1 MMEDVELDIKRPATL
16 TFTITEKVLMVTGEA
31 DIGLRPEPL
40 PPIIQ
45 VSLVDCLVFL
55 FMFMR
60 EVDIGFRLYTFL
72 HITMVDYTLATQ
84 GFQEAIPRGLIGD
97 LFQKSHQECVM
108 CRNLL

>member
-1 MMEDVELDIKRPATL
+1 MEDVELDIKRPATL

-60 EVDIGFRLYTFL
+60 EVGIGLIPGNFL
-72 HITMVDYTLATQ
+72 HKTMVDYILSTQ
-84 GFQEAIPRGLIGD
+84 CYP
-97 LFQKSHQECVM
+97 K
-108 CRNLL
+108 NLYQGV